1 MTPVEQAGPVVQ
13 WGMGTLVAIVAL
25 GWVLALRRAGGM
37 RWGAL
42 GGVVLLGWAGLTGA
56 LAASGM
62 LLNTALRPPPFVV
75 LLVVVLGTGLGVGFS
90 AVGQRL
96 VAAFPL
102 WALVAVQGFRFPLEL
117 VMHQAAA
124 ERVMPVALTWTGYNL
139 DIVTGVLAC
148 VLAPLVAAGKA
159 PRALV
164 TAWNVWGF
172 VALAIIAVVAMATSP
187 MVRALGE
194 DQVNTLVTFVPYI
207 WLPTL
212 LVPTA
217 LAGHI
222 LVARK
227 LKSSPLH

>member
-1 MTPVEQAGPVVQ
+1 M
-13 WGMGTLVAIVAL
+13 
-25 GWVLALRRAGGM
+25 
-37 RWGAL
+37 
-42 GGVVLLGWAGLTGA
+42 
-56 LAASGM
+56 
-62 LLNTALRPPPFVV
+62 
-75 LLVVVLGTGLGVGFS
+75 VVLGVGLGVGLS
-90 AVGQRL
+90 AMGQRL
-96 VAAFPL
+96 VAVFPL

-148 VLAPLVAAGKA
+148 VLAPFVASGKA
-159 PRALV
+159 PRVLV
-164 TAWNVWGF
+164 KAWNVWGF

-194 DQVNTLVTFVPYI
+194 DQVNPWVTFVPYI